1 MYYFIN
7 VLRLKVI
14 FCITES
20 VIVIIVFFL
29 LIK

>member
-1 MYYFIN
+1 MYVFIN

-20 VIVIIVFFL
+20 FIVIVVVFFL
-29 LIK
+29 IK